1 MCFFAQ
7 NVLFGSNEK
16 REFDSQ
22 SPRRTRRPTRQFCQL
37 WPESCRMF
45 SSAARRCAFGTTG
58 SREMYRQVEK
68 GQGLAQRAYARL
80 AMLHFVVPETLDTR
94 TAELVNTAPWANTP
108 HDHCV
113 LSRNSSGNAASSSS
127 FFMRPPLENAAVPQ
141 PLETAAA
148 SLPAFSAIA
157 WPFVFSVSG
166 LRAARFVGRHALSQS
181 NG

>member
-1 MCFFAQ
+1 
-7 NVLFGSNEK
+7 
-16 REFDSQ
+16 
-22 SPRRTRRPTRQFCQL
+22 
-37 WPESCRMF
+37 MF
-45 SSAARRCAFGTTG
+45 SSAARRCAFGHNGGRAVYKQCHGTTG

-94 TAELVNTAPWANTP
+94 TAELVNTAPWANTS

-157 WPFVFSVSG
+157 WPFVFSGSG